1 MAAKTLVMG
10 IVNVT
15 PDSFYDGG
23 EVRTTDAAVA
33 RAVQMVVDGA
43 DLIDI
48 GGESSRPGAE
58 PVSVEMECAR
68 VMPVVAALLSTDRK
82 PANLRISVDTYHA
95 ETARQAL
102 ALGASLI
109 NDISALRFDPEL
121 ASVVA
126 AARCE
131 YVLMHMQGTPRTM
144 QEAPRYADVIDEI
157 RAFFEERLAFATAQ
171 GISESAIWLDPGFG
185 FGKSMAHNLE
195 ILRRLAE
202 FKVLGR
208 PILIGVSN
216 KATLGAIL
224 ENAPVHE
231 RMESTA
237 AAIAVAI
244 ANGADCVRV
253 HDVKTMARIAK
264 ATDAIVRR

>member
-1 MAAKTLVMG
+1 MTAKTLVMG

-23 EVRTTDAAVA
+23 DVVAPDDAVA
-33 RAVQMVVDGA
+33 RAIQMASDGA

-48 GGESSRPGAE
+48 GGESSRPGAV

-68 VMPVVAALLSTDRK
+68 VMPVLAALQS
-82 PANLRISVDTYHA
+82 AGLRISVDTYHA
-95 ETARQAL
+95 ETARQAI
-102 ALGASLI
+102 ALGACLI
-109 NDISALRFDPEL
+109 NDISAFRFDPEL

-126 AARCE
+126 ASRCE

-144 QEAPRYADVIDEI
+144 QEAPRYTDVIDEI
-157 RAFFEERLAFATAQ
+157 RAFFEERLTFATAQ
-171 GISESAIWLDPGFG
+171 GIPESAIWLDPGFG
-185 FGKSMAHNLE
+185 FGKSVEHNLE
-195 ILRRLAE
+195 ILWRLAE
-202 FKVLGR
+202 FKVFGR

-216 KATLGAIL
+216 KATLGTIL
-224 ENAPVHE
+224 DNAPVHE
-231 RMESTA
+231 RVEGTA